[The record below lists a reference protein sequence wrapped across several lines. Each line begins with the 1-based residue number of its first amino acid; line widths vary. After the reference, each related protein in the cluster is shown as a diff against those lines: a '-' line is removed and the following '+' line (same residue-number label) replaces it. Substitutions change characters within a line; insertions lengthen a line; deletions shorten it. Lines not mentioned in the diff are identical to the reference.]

1 MAIEETV
8 LLLFWLI
15 FKSFLSKNTQPDP
28 DFKGVTQKWH
38 FLYKFGHLLC
48 NGMKDWLL
56 EYDIKSR
63 NRTSSFSFEDH
74 AARRWLQGGSL
85 TREVLNRL
93 LLLLTNGLQKAFIY
107 IMLWINKGSLMKE
120 FIRRKKLE
128 HYNYTW
134 LNLWHSENCNNTVGG
149 EYPFPPSN
157 VAQLFLKFIWMLSK
171 SQCH

>member
-15 FKSFLSKNTQPDP
+15 FKSFLSKSMQPDP
-28 DFKGVTQKWH
+28 DFKGVTQKRH
-38 FLYKFGHLLC
+38 FPWFGHLTDSWSMISKVETELQVFH
-48 NGMKDWLL
+48 L
-56 EYDIKSR
+56 R
-63 NRTSSFSFEDH
+63 DH

-85 TREVLNRL
+85 TRVLLNRL
-93 LLLLTNGLQKAFIY
+93 LLLLTNGLQKDFIY
-107 IMLWINKGSLMKE
+107 IMLWINKESLMKE
-120 FIRRKKLE
+120 VIRRKKLE

-157 VAQLFLKFIWMLSK
+157 VAQLFSKFIWMLSK
-171 SQCH
+171 CQCH